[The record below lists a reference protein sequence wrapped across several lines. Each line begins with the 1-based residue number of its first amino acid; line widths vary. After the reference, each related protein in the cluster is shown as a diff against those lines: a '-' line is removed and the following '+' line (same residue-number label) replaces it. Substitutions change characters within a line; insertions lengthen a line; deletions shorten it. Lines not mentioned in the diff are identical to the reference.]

1 MLSKKIEMATET
13 IIDLLR
19 HGEPLGGSR
28 YRGNR
33 IDDPLTE
40 KGWQQM
46 WRGVGSEAPWDII
59 ISSPLSRC
67 ADFARKLG
75 EERGIEVEIVPG
87 LKEIGFG
94 DWEGKTK
101 QELKLERP
109 QEFAAFYL
117 NPVQNTP
124 SNAEPVND
132 FFARIRNTYETLLD
146 EYAGKQVLI
155 VAHAGVIRAAIAH
168 AIGAPVHCMY
178 NINVTNGGVSRVRY
192 AGNRINLDFL
202 NTAL

>member
-1 MLSKKIEMATET
+1 MATET

-19 HGEPLGGSR
+19 HGEPVGGSR

-46 WRGVGSEAPWDII
+46 LLGVGTESPWDII

-75 EERGIEVEIVPG
+75 EENDISVEIDTEFR
-87 LKEIGFG
+87 EIGFG
-94 DWEGKTK
+94 EWEGKTK

-109 QEFAAFYL
+109 REFAAFYE
-117 NPVQNTP
+117 NPVINTP
-124 SNAEPVND
+124 RKAEPVKD
-132 FFARIRNTYETLLD
+132 FYARIANAHE
-146 EYAGKQVLI
+146 AVMKSHSGKHILI
-155 VAHAGVIRAAIAH
+155 VAHAGVIRAAITY
-168 AIGAPVHCMY
+168 AIGAPAESMY
-178 NINVTNGGVSRVRY
+178 NINIVNGGISRIRY
-192 AGNRINLDFL
+192 SDNRVNLELL
-202 NTAL
+202 NTSL